1 MQREIEDGA
10 TAPPEGLAGKS
21 QGSGLGL
28 AIVKRIV
35 EAHNGYV
42 TVTSEPGIGSTF
54 RLILPILQPETEA
67 VST

>member
-1 MQREIEDGA
+1 
-10 TAPPEGLAGKS
+10 LAGKS